1 MKTVFYILHMLGLV
15 GLIVTLVISL
25 RKPIKKLSTGTLH
38 SAWLQLLS
46 GLGLMGVMSSDKDF
60 HPAKFGIK
68 LIILIV
74 ILSLGYRNVKKE
86 IVSTKFLSTLLALVI
101 VNIFIAVAIK

>member
-25 RKPIKKLSTGTLH
+25 RKPIKKLSSGTLH

-46 GLGLMGVMSSDKDF
+46 GLALMGIMSGDEDF
-60 HPAKFGIK
+60 QPAKFGIK

-74 ILSLGYRNVKKE
+74 ILALGYRNIKKE
-86 IVSTKFLSTLLALVI
+86 TVSTKFLLTLLGLV
-101 VNIFIAVAIK
+101 VLNIFIAVAI